1 MRCFCSC
8 FLGVFFMLSACA
20 PRAVDATKALVVA
33 VDPAIG
39 SPFVYQ
45 AATEQYGG
53 FEVDLCKYLAEKL
66 GRPLKIQ
73 SGQWGELPEM
83 VRRKKVD
90 LVLNAIEKPVT
101 GDAPKG
107 LSFTEP
113 YYTAYQKLAVHN
125 EDNYTYNLSDLKAK
139 KVGVVLNSIGALLL
153 QELNRLKKSEI
164 SIVTYTTP
172 DELFAAL
179 ANKEV
184 MATLTE
190 RAVASWYAWK
200 SKQIKL
206 TGDAITTP
214 LPYVALVR
222 TDNAELLAS
231 VNAILKTAGQDPAFQ
246 AIFDKWHV
254 SIKR

>member
-1 MRCFCSC
+1 MRGFRCAI
-8 FLGVFFMLSACA
+8 LGVLLMLLACA
-20 PRAVDATKALVVA
+20 PRTGDTTKALVVA
-33 VDPAIG
+33 MDPAIG

-53 FEVDLCKYLAEKL
+53 FEVDLCKYVAEKL

-73 SGQWGELPEM
+73 PAQWSTLPDM

-90 LVLNAIEKPVT
+90 LALNAIEKPVT
-101 GDAPKG
+101 GDAPKE

-125 EDNYTYNLSDLKAK
+125 EDNYTYNLSDLKTK

-153 QELNRLKKSEI
+153 QELNRLKKADI

-172 DELFAAL
+172 DALFAAL
-179 ANKEV
+179 ASKEV
-184 MATLTE
+184 TATLTE

-222 TDNAELLAS
+222 TENAELREA
-231 VNAILKTAGQDPAFQ
+231 VDAILKTAGQDPDFQ

>member
-1 MRCFCSC
+1 MRCFRSC
-8 FLGVFFMLSACA
+8 FLGVVFMLSACA

-66 GRPLKIQ
+66 ERPLKIR

-101 GDAPKG
+101 GDAPKD

-164 SIVTYTTP
+164 GIVTYTTP

-184 MATLTE
+184 TATLTE

-200 SKQIKL
+200 IKQIKL

-231 VNAILKTAGQDPAFQ
+231 VNTILKTAGQDPAFQ

>member
-1 MRCFCSC
+1 MRRFRCF
-8 FLGVFFMLSACA
+8 FLGVLLGLSACA
-20 PRAVDATKALVVA
+20 PRAADTTQALVVA
-33 VDPAIG
+33 MDPAIG

-45 AATEQYGG
+45 ASTEQYGG
-53 FEVDLCKYLAEKL
+53 FEVDLCNYLAEKL
-66 GRPLKIQ
+66 ERPLKIQ
-73 SGQWGELPEM
+73 PGNWGGLPEM

-90 LVLNAIEKPVT
+90 LALNAIEKPVS
-101 GDAPKG
+101 GAAPKN

-125 EDNYTYNLSDLKAK
+125 NDNYTYNLSDLKAK
-139 KVGVVLNSIGALLL
+139 KVGVVVNSVGALLL
-153 QELNRLKKSEI
+153 QEFNRLKKSEI
-164 SIVTYTTP
+164 SIRTYNTP

-184 MATLTE
+184 TATLTE

-222 TDNAELLAS
+222 TDNTELLAA
-231 VNAILKTAGQDPAFQ
+231 VNTIFKKAGKDPAFQ

>member
-1 MRCFCSC
+1 MRGLRAYL
-8 FLGVFFMLSACA
+8 LGVVFMLSACA
-20 PRAVDATKALVVA
+20 PRPSDDANALVVA
-33 VDPAIG
+33 MDPAIG

-66 GRPLKIQ
+66 KRPLKIQ
-73 SGQWGELPEM
+73 SGQWSELPEL

-101 GDAPKG
+101 GHAPKA

-125 EDNYTYNLSDLKAK
+125 DDNYTYNLSDLKAK

-153 QELNRLKKSEI
+153 AELNRLKKSEI
-164 SIVTYTTP
+164 TIVTYTTP

-179 ANKEV
+179 ASKEV
-184 MATLTE
+184 TATLTE

-200 SKQIKL
+200 NKQIKL

-222 TDNAELLAS
+222 TENTELLKA
-231 VNAILKTAGQDPAFQ
+231 VNAVLKTAGQDPAFQ